1 MLKLNRISNLR
12 TIGQRFFS
20 TEQQDVV
27 VIGGGP
33 GGYVAGIKAGQ
44 LGMKV
49 TVVEKRGKLGG
60 TCLNVGCIPSKALLN
75 ASHLYEEATTKMA
88 NYGVKCSGVE
98 LDLGAMM
105 KYKDKSVTGL
115 TSGIEGLFKKNKV
128 NYDKGHGK
136 ITGPNTVEVTL
147 NDGSVKTIQTKNIV
161 IATGSE
167 VTSLPN
173 VTIDEETIISS
184 TGALALK
191 SVPKKLI
198 VIGGGVIGL
207 ELGSVW
213 SRLGSETTVVEFTN
227 RIAAGADGEVAKK
240 FQKSLEKQHM
250 KFHLETKVTSVV
262 KQSNGKVQVTVEQVG
277 AGGFTGTLEAD
288 AVLVSVG
295 RRPNT
300 QGLGLESVGIPTDRA
315 GRVEVGDHFNTKVP
329 SIFAIGD
336 AIRGPMLA
344 HKAEE
349 EGIAIIEQIHNGG
362 GHVNYGAI
370 PSIIYTHP
378 EVAWVGK
385 TEEELQ
391 KEGIQY
397 NIGRFPFVANSR
409 AKTNDDVE
417 GFVKFLAA
425 KDSDRILGAH
435 IMGTN
440 AGELIGE
447 CVLAME
453 YGASSEDI
461 ARTCHGHPTL
471 SEAVKEAA
479 MAAYDKAIHI

>member
-1 MLKLNRISNLR
+1 MLKQFTRVNNLR
-12 TIGQRFFS
+12 AGLRYYS

-27 VIGGGP
+27 IIGGGP

-75 ASHLYEEATTKMA
+75 ASHMYEDAKTKFV
-88 NYGVKCSGVE
+88 NYGIKVGTVE
-98 LDLGAMM
+98 LNLPDMM
-105 KYKDKSVTGL
+105 KYKEKSVNGL

-128 NYDKGHGK
+128 EYAKGHGK
-136 ITGPNTVEVTL
+136 ITGPNTVEVTGE
-147 NDGSVKTIQTKNIV
+147 DGKVKTIQTKNIV

-173 VTIDEETIISS
+173 VNIDETSIISS

-191 SVPKKLI
+191 QVPKRLI

-213 SRLGSETTVVEFTN
+213 SRLGSETTVVEFTG

-240 FQKSLEKQHM
+240 FQKVLEKQHM
-250 KFHLETKVTSVV
+250 KFHLETKVTSVT
-262 KQSNGKVQVTVEQVG
+262 KNANGTVSVTVESVG
-277 AGGFTGTLEAD
+277 GSGFSGTLEAD

-300 QGLGLESVGIPTDRA
+300 TNLGLQEVGIATDKA
-315 GRVEVGDHFNTKVP
+315 GRVEVGEHFKTNVQT
-329 SIFAIGD
+329 IYAIGD
-336 AIRGPMLA
+336 AIKGPMLA

-349 EGIAIIEQIHNGG
+349 EGIAVIEYLHNGS

-370 PSIIYTHP
+370 PSVIYTHP

-385 TEEELQ
+385 TEEELT
-391 KEGIQY
+391 KEGIKF
-397 NIGRFPFVANSR
+397 NVGRFPFAANSR
-409 AKTNDDVE
+409 ARTNDSAE
-417 GFVKFLAA
+417 GFVKFLS
-425 KDSDRILGAH
+425 DSATDRILGVH
-435 IMGTN
+435 IMGDC
-440 AGELIGE
+440 AGEMIAE
-447 CVLAME
+447 SVLGME
-453 YGASSEDI
+453 YGASCEDI
-461 ARTCHGHPTL
+461 ARTCHAHPTL

-479 MAAYDKAIHI
+479 MAAYGKPIHF